1 MIVRSKDILNNKWRI
16 EGTRISVDVVING
29 LKINGLDWVLKNYPR
44 LTIRDIVDCLSFY
57 IENDREIIGNDIN
70 VGSNGGKDER

>member
-16 EGTRISVDVVING
+16 DGTRISVDVVING

-44 LTIRDIVDCLSFY
+44 LTISDIADCLNFY
-57 IENDREIIGNDIN
+57 TENDEEIIG
-70 VGSNGGKDER
+70 VSNENNMGNTK

>member
-16 EGTRISVDVVING
+16 DGTRISVDVVING

-44 LTIRDIVDCLSFY
+44 LTISDIADCLSFY
-57 IENDREIIGNDIN
+57 TENDKEIIG
-70 VGSNGGKDER
+70 GKQ